1 MRKLLACLLF
11 VGNNER
17 KIKMKSLITIT
28 TVVLLVGCGTT
39 QLPKIS
45 IHEAVENGDIKTI
58 KQHLAAGTDVNAAMV
73 AAGLALA
80 YRKYSLRY
88 SVNLFLGITLYPRWV
103 QFIPNCHNNFFSTLD

>member
-58 KQHLAAGTDVNAAMV
+58 KQHLAAGTDVNAAHDDY
-73 AAGLALA
+73 L
-80 YRKYSLRY
+80 YI
-88 SVNLFLGITLYPRWV
+88 GITPLHWAKTKKL
-103 QFIPNCHNNFFSTLD
+103 PNY